1 MGAIASKRH
10 ASKCICPNITF
21 LSWKFLK
28 KFLEEKLDEWFC
40 TQDHVASMPHFPC
53 DTDKGYEL
61 FDKFAEATISNNLRT
76 WLGEKHATS
85 ELL

>member
-1 MGAIASKRH
+1 MIFM
-10 ASKCICPNITF
+10 PNIYDIITIT
-21 LSWKFLK
+21 LDD
-28 KFLEEKLDEWFC
+28 KLGEWLFC
-40 TQDHVASMPHFPC
+40 TQDHVASRPHFPC

-85 ELL
+85 ELI